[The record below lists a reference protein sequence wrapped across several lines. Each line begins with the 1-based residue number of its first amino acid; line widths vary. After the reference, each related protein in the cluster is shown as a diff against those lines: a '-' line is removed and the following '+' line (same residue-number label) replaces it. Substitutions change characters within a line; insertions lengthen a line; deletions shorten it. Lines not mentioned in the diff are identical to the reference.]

1 MNFKLELD
9 MKNDFQKKA
18 KKAAKKAG
26 ELYAA
31 KKGLQWT
38 GGLLKIGLIAGVGYY
53 AYKFIRKH
61 EDEIKEKLSF

>member
-1 MNFKLELD
+1 MEKD
-9 MKNDFQKKA
+9 IKKKA

-38 GGLLKIGLIAGVGYY
+38 GGLIKIGLIAGVGYY
-53 AYKFIRKH
+53 AYKFIREH
-61 EDEIKEKLSF
+61 QDEIKEKLSF